1 MSASM
6 LTIGQGVEARVD
18 FSSDGILSTILEQ
31 VPHWARPYAEF
42 GILAIVAI
50 SAAAVVLNPI
60 LELVRRVR
68 GFFEKKP
75 EPPESLP
82 KPPEAPP
89 QESAGR
95 IIWLSKPVAELIPP
109 LTAKEGGIPILTFGN
124 MKGGVGKTTVT
135 ANLAAHFDK
144 KGKRCLLIDFDYQ
157 GSLSSTVLA
166 EARTSRFR
174 SIADDLILGEKEPG
188 ALLEGTQTLHPAMP
202 NSRIFTSYYDFSN
215 TETFVLANWLMGN
228 SGEIRFR
235 LSKLLRSEAV
245 RAKYDMVL
253 IDAGPRFST
262 STINALTASTHLVI
276 PTILDQMSAQAVGY
290 FSKELERHRNQLFP
304 NLNLMGVVPTFVTMD
319 PPEAAE
325 PKFNT
330 HEKENADQL
339 DRELQSIWGR
349 KNSVLREGRVPD
361 RADYAKVAGYGVA
374 YFHYDDAERVFSRLG
389 ELIAKQLRHEGFRI

>member
-1 MSASM
+1 M
-6 LTIGQGVEARVD
+6 D
-18 FSSDGILSTILEQ
+18 FSSDGILSTILEN
-31 VPHWARPYAEF
+31 VPQWARPYAEIA
-42 GILAIVAI
+42 ILAFVAI
-50 SAAAVVLNPI
+50 SAFAVVANPI
-60 LELVRRVR
+60 LELIRRIR
-68 GFFEKKP
+68 GLFEKKP
-75 EPPESLP
+75 EAPETLP
-82 KPPEAPP
+82 KPPDAPP

-95 IIWLSKPVAELIPP
+95 IIWLSKPVVDPLPP
-109 LTAKEGGIPILTFGN
+109 LGPKEGGIPILTFGN

-135 ANLAAHFDK
+135 ANIAAYFDK
-144 KGKRCLLIDFDYQ
+144 VEKKRVLLIDFDYQ

-188 ALLEGTQTLHPAMP
+188 ALIEGTQTLHPAMP
-202 NSRIFTSYYDFSN
+202 ESRIFTSYYDFSN

-235 LSKLLRSEAV
+235 LSKLLRSEAI
-245 RAKYDMVL
+245 REKFDIVL

-290 FSKELERHRNQLFP
+290 FSKELDRHRNQLFP
-304 NLNLMGVVPTFVTMD
+304 NLKLLGVVPTFVTQD
-319 PPEAAE
+319 PKEEPAE
-325 PKFNT
+325 YKFNDN
-330 HEKENADQL
+330 EKQNADQL
-339 DRELQSIWGR
+339 DRELESIWTL

-374 YFHYDDAERVFSRLG
+374 FYHYADAELVFSRLG
-389 ELIAKQLRHEGFRI
+389 RLIAKRLRNEGFRI